1 MALMVSGLLLFF
13 LAGAV
18 RGLFCVL
25 LDGLGDGFGGCTSVI
40 WPNTSRVSS
49 STFSGGASAWLS
61 SLYFYERGRDLVIP
75 GDGFFVCVAAGD
87 SSNGYLFRSPAI
99 SWPLF
104 SLQSRQP
111 MSVHRFQ
118 FS

>member
-25 LDGLGDGFGGCTSVI
+25 LDGSGDGFGGCTSVI
-40 WPNTSRVSS
+40 WLNTSRVSS

-61 SLYFYERGRDLVIP
+61 SFVIP